1 MTSGVRSFRDLK
13 IWQRAIDLVPQ
24 VYQVARLLPPHERFG
39 LMDQMRRAAV
49 SVPSNIA
56 EGQARRHTK
65 EFIQHL
71 SIARGSLAELQTLL
85 LVAERLQYLNRETI
99 APIET
104 VILDVLMPLSAL
116 IARLQQSS

>member
-1 MTSGVRSFRDLK
+1 MASEVRSFRDLK
-13 IWQRAIDLVPQ
+13 IWQRAMDLVPQ
-24 VYQVARLLPPHERFG
+24 VYMIAQLLPSHERFG
-39 LMDQMRRAAV
+39 LMDQIRRAAV

>member
-1 MTSGVRSFRDLK
+1 MASKVRSFHDLK
-13 IWQRAIDLVPQ
+13 IWQRGMDLVPQ
-24 VYQVARLLPPHERFG
+24 VYMVASLLPPRERFG

-65 EFIQHL
+65 EFVHHL

-85 LVAERLQYLNRETI
+85 LVAERLGYLGREKL
-99 APIET
+99 APVET
-104 VILDVLMPLSAL
+104 TILDVLMPLSAL
-116 IARLQQSS
+116 ISRLRQPS

>member
-1 MTSGVRSFRDLK
+1 MTSQVRSFRDLK
-13 IWQRAIDLVPQ
+13 IWQRAMDLVPQ
-24 VYQVARLLPPHERFG
+24 VYRVAQSLPAHERFG

-65 EFIQHL
+65 EFVQHL
-71 SIARGSLAELQTLL
+71 SIARGSVAELQTLL

-104 VILDVLMPLSAL
+104 TILDVLLPLSAL